1 MATHTTLSA
10 DAQFQLD
17 TLIWTAVQQVF
28 EEPLNSSDEPIS
40 LLEQFLT
47 RGNGHPQLPYQEPI
61 PADPKKRSAAQLSK
75 DLAEAREKREV
86 VLGDDAVV
94 INLVHEKLLQND
106 NILAYSSEV
115 VVTGIVKQVDRYRSL
130 NEENEWAIRQFYGGK
145 S

>member
-47 RGNGHPQLPYQEPI
+47 RANGHPQLPYQDLSQLI
-61 PADPKKRSAAQLSK
+61 LKSAPQ
-75 DLAEAREKREV
+75 
-86 VLGDDAVV
+86 
-94 INLVHEKLLQND
+94 
-106 NILAYSSEV
+106 
-115 VVTGIVKQVDRYRSL
+115 RSL
-130 NEENEWAIRQFYGGK
+130 AKI
-145 S
+145 